1 MPVGPPI
8 HGAQDLLWSRET
20 IVMQDLSLNRT
31 IHAGNS
37 WVTAVKYM
45 PVFKAVAVTT
55 FARNL
60 TLYDITSPF
69 CTVCGSIP
77 KMDFTPM
84 TMDVLPC
91 QGEPKKQ
98 LVIIGDSGG
107 LVHMHKLSL
116 RVGGE
121 PFQVRLAMACV
132 CV

>member
-1 MPVGPPI
+1 
-8 HGAQDLLWSRET
+8 
-20 IVMQDLSLNRT
+20 MQDLSLTRT

-45 PVFKAVAVTT
+45 PAFKAVAVTT
-55 FARNL
+55 FARNV

-91 QGEPKKQ
+91 RGEPKKQ
-98 LVIIGDSGG
+98 LVMIGDSGG
-107 LVHMHKLSL
+107 LVHMHKLSP

-121 PFQVRLAMACV
+121 SFQVCLHL
-132 CV
+132 